1 MTIQKRLT
9 LFTLLVVV
17 LATGSAGLF
26 LIQSGYRN
34 QLENVNS
41 ELASIIETVK
51 KSDSDKASLAL
62 ALVNSSQT
70 KFSLSVADKNNELI
84 PLLDFGEDRQQL
96 EAVKSYLENN
106 KDFNDSYI
114 WLRKVAIEGD
124 LSLVVSTSVK
134 LIHDSRNSE
143 LIKFLLY
150 LLFVSSL
157 ALVILRRVIGQ
168 DVKRE
173 SAELRLQEKLIFEQS
188 RRKMLLEFA
197 SDTSHELR
205 TPLTVITGYLEL
217 VKQRKNGYLDDE
229 TMSKLSQETSRLDQN
244 ISNLLT
250 MLELEAIAD
259 ESLHPI
265 NLSQVLREE
274 LQTYQSIESN
284 REFTIEIIEEAWISG
299 SEELLLKL
307 VRNIL
312 TNIRRHT
319 PADSPVVAR
328 LRIISSTVVL
338 TIEDGG
344 PLRDSPSFNIN
355 DYLTR
360 FNSSRTMSKG
370 GSGLGFSIMNKS
382 VERLSGTLELFAST
396 MGGFGVRVQIPVINK
411 SKEN

>member
-9 LFTLLVVV
+9 LFTLIVVV
-17 LATGSAGLF
+17 ATTGSAGLF
-26 LIQSGYRN
+26 LIQSSFRN
-34 QLENVNS
+34 QINNVNE
-41 ELASIIETVK
+41 ELISIVETVK
-51 KSDSDKASLAL
+51 DSDSDKASLAL
-62 ALVNSSQT
+62 ALVNSSQA
-70 KFSLSVADKNNELI
+70 KISLYLADKNNELI
-84 PLLDFGEDRQQL
+84 PLLDFGEFGQQL
-96 EAVKSYLENN
+96 KVVENYLENGEVPN
-106 KDFNDSYI
+106 NPYI
-114 WLRKVAIEGD
+114 SVHQVAIEGD
-124 LSLVVSTSVK
+124 LSLVLFTSVK

-143 LIKFLLY
+143 LIRFLLY
-150 LLFVSSL
+150 LLFVSFL
-157 ALVILRRVIGQ
+157 ALVILQRVIGK

-173 SAELRLQEKLIFEQS
+173 SAQLRLQEKLIFEQS

-217 VKQRKNGYLDDE
+217 VRRSKNGYLDDE

-244 ISNLLT
+244 ISNLLA

-259 ESLHPI
+259 ESLYPI
-265 NLSQVLREE
+265 NLSRVLLEE
-274 LQTYQSIESN
+274 LQTYQSIELN
-284 REFTIEIIEEAWISG
+284 RDFTVEIIEEAWING

-312 TNIRRHT
+312 TNIKRHT
-319 PADSPVVAR
+319 PGDSPVVAR
-328 LRIISSTVVL
+328 LRIIGSNVVL

-344 PLRDSPSFNIN
+344 PLVDSPSFIIN

-360 FNSSRTMSKG
+360 FNSSRAMSKG

-396 MGGFGVRVQIPVINK
+396 MGGFGVRVQIPVT
-411 SKEN
+411 SKLREN